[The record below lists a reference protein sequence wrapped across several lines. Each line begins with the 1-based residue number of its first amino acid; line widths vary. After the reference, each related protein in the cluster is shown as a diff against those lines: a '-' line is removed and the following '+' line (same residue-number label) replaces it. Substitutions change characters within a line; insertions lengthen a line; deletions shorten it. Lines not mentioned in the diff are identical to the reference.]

1 MDRGIAEEIAR
12 AGGTSVSKLGLRFDR
27 VVVRIL
33 DDLSR
38 FTERAAPANRCV
50 LVTISAPIRLPA
62 RTERVLEQEID
73 ALLPGRLAS
82 TDQAA
87 DVHGNKVRLR
97 LVDSPSKRPQRLIG
111 FVHNP
116 DIDATRLLDLAEQWL
131 SPDL

>member
-73 ALLPGRLAS
+73 ALLAGPWRARTKPRTSTATRYGCDSSTVRRSGRRGSSALS
-82 TDQAA
+82 TIPTLTPR
-87 DVHGNKVRLR
+87 GYWI
-97 LVDSPSKRPQRLIG
+97 SPSSG
-111 FVHNP
+111 
-116 DIDATRLLDLAEQWL
+116 
-131 SPDL
+131 

>member
-33 DDLSR
+33 GDLTR
-38 FTERAAPANRCV
+38 FTERAAPANLCI
-50 LVTISAPIRLPA
+50 LITISAPIRLPA

-73 ALLPGRLAS
+73 ALLAGRMVS
-82 TDQAA
+82 TGQAA
-87 DVHGNKVRLR
+87 NVHGNKVRLR
-97 LVDSPSKRPQRLIG
+97 LVDSPSKRPQKLIG

-116 DIDATRLLDLAEQWL
+116 DIDAKTLLDLAEQWL
-131 SPDL
+131 RQDR